1 MFLEDIIQKLRIV
14 LREEG
19 CQVDDVGDLAIMT
32 AARLLEESI
41 LTQEIDKV
49 SDVSF
54 PIPK

>member
-1 MFLEDIIQKLRIV
+1 MFLEDIIQKLRTA

-19 CQVDDVGDLAIMT
+19 CQVNDVDDLAIMT
-32 AARLLEESI
+32 AARLLDESI
-41 LTQEIDKV
+41 LTQAIDKV

>member
-1 MFLEDIIQKLRIV
+1 MFLADIIQKLRTA

-19 CQVDDVGDLAIMT
+19 CQVDDVDDLAIMT
-32 AARLLEESI
+32 AARLLDESI
-41 LTQEIDKV
+41 LTQAIDKV